1 MGGRAG
7 YEHHACFSARPP
19 LAAGCAR
26 FSAPDRCVSTN
37 RRQTSYPPHVCLVRF
52 LLGVDTEAGAA
63 ASADSRGTQLGMGAE
78 PGGTCAARLFAVPK
92 TESVCG
98 GRGGCVCE

>member
-7 YEHHACFSARPP
+7 YEHHARFPARPP

-37 RRQTSYPPHVCLVRF
+37 RRQTPYPPHVCPVRF
-52 LLGVDTEAGAA
+52 LLGADTEARAA

-78 PGGTCAARLFAVPK
+78 PGRTCAARLIAVPK
-92 TESVCG
+92 TESVRRR
-98 GRGGCVCE
+98 RGG